1 MGQTQA
7 QGQRQRKGTRMG
19 TAVQGR
25 GGEGRGGEGEGG
37 ERTGRVTWPE

>member
-7 QGQRQRKGTRMG
+7 QGQRQRKGTRIG
-19 TAVQGR
+19 TAVQ
-25 GGEGRGGEGEGG
+25 GRGGEGEGG